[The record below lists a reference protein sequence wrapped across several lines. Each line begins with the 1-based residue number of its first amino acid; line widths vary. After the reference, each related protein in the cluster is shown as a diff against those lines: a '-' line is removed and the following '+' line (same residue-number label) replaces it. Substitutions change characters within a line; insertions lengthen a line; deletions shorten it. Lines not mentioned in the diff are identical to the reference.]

1 MPFND
6 TAKNVMLD
14 ALDETATQIT
24 HIGIGNITDPGTGTN
39 YAGTE
44 ATGGS
49 PAYARQAVT
58 WGAAASGVKANTGA
72 LTFDVPAGTYA
83 HFLYFNASTGNT
95 SNYRGYAPF
104 GGSTVKGFGEVDS
117 TGVTNDT
124 ITSSGHGLTTDDR
137 VVFFNVF
144 AEAIPTGLTEGTVY
158 FVLATGLTTDVFKV
172 ATTSGGAAV
181 NLTGQGEVYFHK
193 VVPEVFAGQGQITV
207 AIGALVLDAT
217 AI

>member
-1 MPFND
+1 M
-6 TAKNVMLD
+6 
-14 ALDETATQIT
+14 
-24 HIGIGNITDPGTGTN
+24 
-39 YAGTE
+39 
-44 ATGGS
+44 
-49 PAYARQAVT
+49 
-58 WGAAASGVKANTGA
+58 
-72 LTFDVPAGTYA
+72 
-83 HFLYFNASTGNT
+83 TGNT
-95 SNYRGYAPF
+95 GNYLGYAPF

-137 VVFFNVF
+137 VVVFNVF
-144 AEAIPTGLTEGTVY
+144 AESIPTGLTEGTVY
-158 FVLATGLTTDVFKV
+158 FVLASGLTTDVFKV

-181 NLTGQGEVYFHK
+181 NITAQGELYFHK